1 MSREDSSDAGGLGQG
16 PRLSRSERRAR
27 IREQLLD
34 AAEALFAR
42 AGIQATSIEKIAAEA
57 GFTRGAVYSNFA
69 DKDDL
74 VVALLDRRVR
84 RSVAEIDDIYAQHSE
99 PQAFYE
105 ALHECQKQ
113 RTEADEERVLFV
125 EFWLHALR
133 TPSIRPK
140 LAARF
145 AAKRAAVADFIARQY
160 ADLGIEP
167 PADPVKAATVVLA
180 LDEGL
185 ALHREV
191 DADAVPEG
199 LFYEFL
205 ADMVQADLDRAG
217 KDRKD

>member
-1 MSREDSSDAGGLGQG
+1 MSRGDAQDGHGKE
-16 PRLSRSERRAR
+16 PERRLTRSERRAR
-27 IREQLLD
+27 IREELLD
-34 AAEALFAR
+34 AAEVLFAR
-42 AGIQATSIEKIAAEA
+42 EGIQATSVEKIAAEA

-74 VVALLDRRVR
+74 VVALLDRRVE
-84 RSVAEIDDIYAQHSE
+84 RSIFEIDEIYEQSSE

-105 ALHECQKQ
+105 ALHERQ
-113 RTEADEERVLFV
+113 RERTDTDEERVLFV

-140 LAARF
+140 LAQRF
-145 AAKRAAVADFIARQY
+145 AAKRAAVADFIVRQY
-160 ADLGIEP
+160 SDLGIELRV
-167 PADPVKAATVVLA
+167 DPLKAATVVLA

-191 DADAVPEG
+191 DSDAVPEG

-205 ADMVQADLDRAG
+205 ADMVDADLARARSTG
-217 KDRKD
+217 